1 MSTVI
6 SYGKSH
12 VVFFRLGGDG
22 VAPLAAAV
30 DVDVFG
36 ERFISAYTKGDNRE
50 VVATDTMKN
59 FVYAMAAEY
68 TGRTLLGLC
77 AFFGRKLLATYPVM
91 EALQVSAREV
101 PLDAASGE
109 RGPSDVLFRLTRG
122 DVAVAEVSLQA
133 GSSGPERVLVL
144 ADQPLAQV
152 VALALNHGVYTTK
165 AVTELSLAQLEMKA
179 WRPHLLLVDLDLRPG
194 SLILVGQRIANRR
207 LPTIA
212 FTARGACASSVPPRP
227 YCDAHGADAV
237 GQLCRACASVVL
249 FARGQWDRTAGVCED
264 VLASAAAPHARAV
277 GAGLLGLVHAMRG
290 TARLARPHLLD
301 SHLTATRIELTAMEQ
316 ALLYLLA
323 SNPDRIIGREEIL
336 DALWGADY
344 VVESNVV
351 DRHIRNLRIKLR
363 DSWRKPRYIGTVAGK
378 GYRFLAKAS

>member
-133 GSSGPERVLVL
+133 GSSGPEITRARSGWEGMVLL
-144 ADQPLAQV
+144 KTTGSSFASFARDD
-152 VALALNHGVYTTK
+152 YTT
-165 AVTELSLAQLEMKA
+165 L
-179 WRPHLLLVDLDLRPG
+179 PDLVDRPLTMRLDAHWRYGDLR
-194 SLILVGQRIANRR
+194 
-207 LPTIA
+207 
-212 FTARGACASSVPPRP
+212 
-227 YCDAHGADAV
+227 D
-237 GQLCRACASVVL
+237 
-249 FARGQWDRTAGVCED
+249 GVAEG
-264 VLASAAAPHARAV
+264 P
-277 GAGLLGLVHAMRG
+277 GLLGPRALKEEIERIFHDFNSRSIQHLVHEIG
-290 TARLARPHLLD
+290 TR
-301 SHLTATRIELTAMEQ
+301 
-316 ALLYLLA
+316 LLA
-323 SNPDRIIGREEIL
+323 GHDQLAEIEFAAENRTPDHVRDGAAGVKVFAEPRATFGKIGL
-336 DALWGADY
+336 
-344 VVESNVV
+344 V
-351 DRHIRNLRIKLR
+351 LRR
-363 DSWRKPRYIGTVAGK
+363 
-378 GYRFLAKAS
+378 

>member
-68 TGRTLLGLC
+68 TGQTLLGLC

-101 PLDAASGE
+101 PLDAGSGE

-133 GSSGPERVLVL
+133 GSSGPEITRARSGWEGMVLL
-144 ADQPLAQV
+144 KTTGSSFASFARDD
-152 VALALNHGVYTTK
+152 YTT
-165 AVTELSLAQLEMKA
+165 L
-179 WRPHLLLVDLDLRPG
+179 PDLVDRPLTIRLDAHWRYGDLR
-194 SLILVGQRIANRR
+194 
-207 LPTIA
+207 
-212 FTARGACASSVPPRP
+212 
-227 YCDAHGADAV
+227 D
-237 GQLCRACASVVL
+237 
-249 FARGQWDRTAGVCED
+249 GVAEG
-264 VLASAAAPHARAV
+264 P
-277 GAGLLGLVHAMRG
+277 GLLGPRALKEEIERIFHDFNSRSIQHLVH
-290 TARLARPHLLD
+290 
-301 SHLTATRIELTAMEQ
+301 E
-316 ALLYLLA
+316 
-323 SNPDRIIGREEIL
+323 
-336 DALWGADY
+336 
-344 VVESNVV
+344 
-351 DRHIRNLRIKLR
+351 
-363 DSWRKPRYIGTVAGK
+363 IGTRLFAAHHQLAEIEFAAENRTPDHVRDGAAGVK
-378 GYRFLAKAS
+378 VFAEPRATFGKIGLVLRR

>member
-68 TGRTLLGLC
+68 TGQTLLGLC

-101 PLDAASGE
+101 PLDAGSGE

-133 GSSGPERVLVL
+133 GSSGPEITRARSGWEGMVLL
-144 ADQPLAQV
+144 KTTGSSFASFARDD
-152 VALALNHGVYTTK
+152 YTT
-165 AVTELSLAQLEMKA
+165 L
-179 WRPHLLLVDLDLRPG
+179 PDLVDRPLTIRLDAHWRYGDLR
-194 SLILVGQRIANRR
+194 
-207 LPTIA
+207 
-212 FTARGACASSVPPRP
+212 
-227 YCDAHGADAV
+227 D
-237 GQLCRACASVVL
+237 
-249 FARGQWDRTAGVCED
+249 GVAEG
-264 VLASAAAPHARAV
+264 P
-277 GAGLLGLVHAMRG
+277 GLLGPR
-290 TARLARPHLLD
+290 
-301 SHLTATRIELTAMEQ
+301 
-316 ALLYLLA
+316 ALK
-323 SNPDRIIGREEIL
+323 EEI
-336 DALWGADY
+336 
-344 VVESNVV
+344 E
-351 DRHIRNLRIKLR
+351 RIFHDFNSRSIQHLVLE
-363 DSWRKPRYIGTVAGK
+363 IGTRLFAAHHQLAEIEFAAENRTPDHVRDGAAGVK
-378 GYRFLAKAS
+378 VFAEPRATFGKIGLVLRR